1 MANRN
6 PNTKGLMP
14 WKPGQSG
21 NPSGRPRMQPISDR
35 YAHIAE
41 EKLPEN
47 IRKKLKLGPGATYG
61 DAIALRT
68 FQAAL
73 EGDIAATREVREA
86 IEGKAAIRVT
96 EERESPQF
104 DLSAI
109 PTRHDLFSMEFKPI
123 RGGCAVYSLRSQLL
137 GIKLI
142 RRLQSHVGGSKT

>member
-6 PNTKGLMP
+6 PNTKGLVP

-21 NPSGRPRMQPISDR
+21 NPSGRPRTQPISDR

-109 PTRHDLFSMEFKPI
+109 PTRHVPV
-123 RGGCAVYSLRSQLL
+123 RPN
-137 GIKLI
+137 
-142 RRLQSHVGGSKT
+142 

>member
-6 PNTKGLMP
+6 PNTKGLIP

-21 NPSGRPRMQPISDR
+21 NPSGRPRVQPISDR

-73 EGDIAATREVREA
+73 EGDIAATREVRDS
-86 IEGKAAIRVT
+86 GV
-96 EERESPQF
+96 
-104 DLSAI
+104 SA
-109 PTRHDLFSMEFKPI
+109 TLLNAKPI
-123 RGGCAVYSLRSQLL
+123 QVERNPNVLSLVCRDRVSRFL
-137 GIKLI
+137 
-142 RRLQSHVGGSKT
+142 T

>member
-6 PNTKGLMP
+6 PNTKGLIP

-73 EGDIAATREVREA
+73 EGDIAATREV
-86 IEGKAAIRVT
+86 
-96 EERESPQF
+96 
-104 DLSAI
+104 
-109 PTRHDLFSMEFKPI
+109 PI
-123 RGGCAVYSLRSQLL
+123 WF
-137 GIKLI
+137 
-142 RRLQSHVGGSKT
+142 RL